1 MAKTLDTTGLDK
13 LDKVL
18 DTWNWAKGEEAAM
31 KKKIEDCKTQVEAFL
46 KKQGVSELVTPKYKV
61 NKRSQSRE
69 GISKKDVPANVWS
82 QYAHKSEFTVLA
94 FTALTGKRSA
104 AAKKKAKAKDAA
116 KVAGKSAPKA
126 KAKGKG
132 KKK

>member
-1 MAKTLDTTGLDK
+1 MAKKSLDLAS

-46 KKQGVSELVTPKYKV
+46 VKSGVTDLVTAKYKV
-61 NKRSQSRE
+61 QKRMQSRE
-69 GISKKDVPANVWS
+69 GVSKKDMPADIWAK
-82 QYAHKSEFTVLA
+82 YAKKSEFSVLA

-104 AAKKKAKAKDAA
+104 AAKAKAKAKEKA
-116 KVAGKSAPKA
+116 KAGVKA

-132 KKK
+132 K